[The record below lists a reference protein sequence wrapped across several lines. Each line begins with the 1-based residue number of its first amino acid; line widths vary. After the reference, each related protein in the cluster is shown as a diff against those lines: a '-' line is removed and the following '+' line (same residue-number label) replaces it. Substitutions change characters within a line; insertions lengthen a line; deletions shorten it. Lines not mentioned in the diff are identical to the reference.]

1 MNTTFLPTEPHN
13 PLKKYVLGVAALIM
27 LALLFYVFGSQAVS
41 NLQER
46 LPDPTPAPAFVANA
60 EPQPEKEAE
69 PQCPEG
75 SYFIGEK
82 VEGQPICKLEP
93 TGCPYGDSIPLGPAC
108 DKHAPQNQTSQ
119 NTVTVEK
126 PVETVHNSDG
136 K

>member
-1 MNTTFLPTEPHN
+1 MNTTFLPTPSHN
-13 PLKKYVLGVAALIM
+13 PIKKYALGVASLI
-27 LALLFYVFGSQAVS
+27 LLTALFYLFGVEAIGNMQK
-41 NLQER
+41 R
-46 LPDPTPAPAFVANA
+46 LPDPTPAPAAFAQA
-60 EPQPEKEAE
+60 EPEPEKEAE

-119 NTVTVEK
+119 NVVTVEK
-126 PVETVHNSDG
+126 PVETVHNSG